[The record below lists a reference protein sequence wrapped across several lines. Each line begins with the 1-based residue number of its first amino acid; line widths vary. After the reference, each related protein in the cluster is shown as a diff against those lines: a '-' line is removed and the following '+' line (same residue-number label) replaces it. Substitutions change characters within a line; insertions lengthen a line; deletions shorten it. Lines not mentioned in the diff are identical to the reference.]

1 MNNQLGLSESEDHE
15 GEIEDDFDP
24 SLFCPDIS
32 MDVDEAPVVT
42 NESRFLKFGWLG
54 TYYNSYIL
62 DHIPDDGSTSPLLY
76 QPIFSTLVDEITGAE
91 GIFF

>member
-1 MNNQLGLSESEDHE
+1 MNNQLGLSESEEQE

-42 NESRFLKFGWLG
+42 NESTSLKL
-54 TYYNSYIL
+54 S
-62 DHIPDDGSTSPLLY
+62 
-76 QPIFSTLVDEITGAE
+76 
-91 GIFF
+91 

>member
-1 MNNQLGLSESEDHE
+1 MNNQLGLSESEDQE

-42 NESRFLKFGWLG
+42 NESMSLKLR
-54 TYYNSYIL
+54 
-62 DHIPDDGSTSPLLY
+62 
-76 QPIFSTLVDEITGAE
+76 
-91 GIFF
+91 